1 MRSLRPRPCGAIFL
15 SVAGVLM
22 GLPPARAAD
31 SPATTA
37 ATATAAAAPRSS
49 TSDWPDASTWAR
61 VSSLDAWHGPGH
73 WRLVVSPVSHHWRYS
88 AEHTSVIALGVE
100 RQYDD
105 RWLLGGSAFRN
116 SFGQSS
122 AYVYLGQRHD
132 GIWQTPP
139 LFFQWSAGIM
149 YGYVG
154 KYQSKVP
161 LNFGGFS
168 PGALVSLGW
177 QFNREASVAVHA
189 LGDAGVMLQFAYDFR

>member
-1 MRSLRPRPCGAIFL
+1 MSFAGAL
-15 SVAGVLM
+15 LVL
-22 GLPPARAAD
+22 PAAQAAD
-31 SPATTA
+31 AQAT
-37 ATATAAAAPRSS
+37 TATAAATPPSS
-49 TSDWPDASTWAR
+49 DSARPDASTWER
-61 VSSLDAWHGPGH
+61 VSSLAAWQGPGH
-73 WRLVVSPVSHHWRYS
+73 WRVEVSPFSRHWRYS

-100 RQYDD
+100 RQYND
-105 RWLLGGSAFRN
+105 RWLLGGSVFRN

-122 AYVYLGQRHD
+122 AYVYLGQRHG

-161 LNFGGFS
+161 LNYGGFS

-177 QFNREASVAVHA
+177 QFNRAASVVVHA
-189 LGDAGVMLQFAYDFR
+189 LGDAGVMLQFAVDFR

>member
-1 MRSLRPRPCGAIFL
+1 MSIAGAL
-15 SVAGVLM
+15 LL
-22 GLPPARAAD
+22 LPAAHAAD
-31 SPATTA
+31 AQQATTA
-37 ATATAAAAPRSS
+37 APAATPATPASS
-49 TSDWPDASTWAR
+49 DSAWPDASTWER
-61 VSSLDAWHGPGH
+61 VGSLAAWQGPGH
-73 WRLVVSPVSHHWRYS
+73 WRLVVSPFSHHWRYS

-100 RQYDD
+100 RQVND
-105 RWLLGGSAFRN
+105 RWLMGGSAFRN
-116 SFGQSS
+116 SFGQPS

-139 LFFQWSAGIM
+139 LYFQWSAGIM

-177 QFNREASVAVHA
+177 QYNREASVAVHA
-189 LGDAGVMLQFAYDFR
+189 LGDAGVMLQLAVDFR